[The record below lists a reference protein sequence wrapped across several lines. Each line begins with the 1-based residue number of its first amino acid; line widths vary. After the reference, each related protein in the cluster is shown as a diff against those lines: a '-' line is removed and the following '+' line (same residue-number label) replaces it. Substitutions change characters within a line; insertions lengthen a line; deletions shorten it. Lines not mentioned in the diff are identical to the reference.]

1 MKEVKQIEA
10 LHDCS
15 GASMHELASLIQHM
29 REGPEKEQLR
39 DLIEADIER
48 YVHVPLEAKARC
60 VRDYV
65 KREQAAAN
73 MKVCAACG
81 LRDPTESYESRNLRD
96 LNLCADH
103 WLHAGAGAFARL
115 RATRP
120 MQLYRAGVAA
130 DTAPDVVVRR
140 ELLCNLSAFDG
151 RDFHLVP
158 EAVRPD
164 GGVDLCG
171 RCRRAFNAQET
182 AKRRAMPRGVGEAG
196 GDGTMVTL
204 GAAPEAVNVV
214 VGGTRDAPR
223 LWHEV
228 PLDDLSG
235 LLPSVYTCR
244 CWSRP
249 TARRPSASRC
259 TLRSRASRRRSG

>member
-1 MKEVKQIEA
+1 
-10 LHDCS
+10 
-15 GASMHELASLIQHM
+15 MH
-29 REGPEKEQLR
+29 
-39 DLIEADIER
+39 
-48 YVHVPLEAKARC
+48 
-60 VRDYV
+60 
-65 KREQAAAN
+65 
-73 MKVCAACG
+73 VCASCG
-81 LRDPTESYESRNLRD
+81 LRDPADSCRKTVD
-96 LNLCADH
+96 LMDLCEDH
-103 WLHAGAGAFARL
+103 VLEVGAGALARL